1 MMPRRSLF
9 MAVTFGLIA
18 GLMAQSSGA
27 VLYKWTDEN
36 GRTVYGDQ
44 PPPGAK
50 PERLNASVG
59 PADPNA
65 VRDMANKDADI
76 RKRQQQRVDDVAKGE
91 KEQSDAKR
99 KLDQCVQARGRI
111 RTLREDVAVYRYNE
125 KGERSYYKPADREK
139 AINENQ
145 KILRDLNCPPPTTT

>member
-1 MMPRRSLF
+1 MPRRSLF
-9 MAVTFGLIA
+9 FAVTFGLIA
-18 GLMAQSSGA
+18 GLIAQNSDA
-27 VLYKWTDEN
+27 VLYKWVDEN

-65 VRDMANKDADI
+65 VKDMANKDAEI
-76 RKRQQQRVDDVAKGE
+76 RKRQQQRVDDAAKVE

-99 KLDQCVQARGRI
+99 KLDQCIQARGRI
-111 RTLREDVAVYRYNE
+111 RTLREDAVIYRYNE
-125 KGERSYYKPADREK
+125 KGERTNYQPADREK

-145 KILRDLNCPPPTTT
+145 KILRDLNCPPPPAT

>member
-1 MMPRRSLF
+1 MPPSRSLF
-9 MAVTFGLIA
+9 IAAALGLIA
-18 GLMAQSSGA
+18 ALVSLDSGA

-50 PERLNASVG
+50 PERLNASVA

-65 VRDMANKDADI
+65 VREMANKDAEI
-76 RKRQQQRVDDVAKGE
+76 KKRQQQRVDDATKVE
-91 KEQSDAKR
+91 KEQQDAKK

-111 RTLREDVAVYRYNE
+111 KTLREDVAVYRYNE
-125 KGERSYYKPADREK
+125 KGEKTFYQPADREK

-145 KILRDLNCPPPTTT
+145 KTLRDLNCPPLPAT

>member
-1 MMPRRSLF
+1 MMSQRSLLV
-9 MAVTFGLIA
+9 AVMFGLAA
-18 GLMAQSSGA
+18 GLAAQNASA

-44 PPPGAK
+44 PPAGAK
-50 PERLNASVG
+50 PERVNASIG

-65 VRDMANKDADI
+65 IRDLANKDADI
-76 RKRQQQRVDDVAKGE
+76 KKRQQQRTDEAAKIE

-111 RTLREDVAVYRYNE
+111 RTLKSDVAVYRYNE
-125 KGERSYYKPADREK
+125 KGEKSLYQPADREK

-145 KILRDLNCPPPTTT
+145 KIVRDLDCSPPPA